1 MVELEQIFLR
11 VPFGKV
17 RQGKSNLKPFRM
29 DLNPIVLQFVRG
41 DILSVTDWKEVEGA
55 KEAVE

>member
-1 MVELEQIFLR
+1 VVELEQIFLR
-11 VPFGKV
+11 IPFGKV
-17 RQGKSNLKPFRM
+17 RPGKSNLKPFRM